1 MESEAMGHII
11 KLTGAVGELSGSVKS
26 LESTTAEGF
35 RSLNAR
41 MDKIENDGCA
51 LGKSNQQ
58 RIVSLEAKIAR
69 ISAIGLII
77 ISAVFGT
84 DKLIKWWTN
93 LPPDSVTTAATA
105 ENSRR

>member
-26 LESTTAEGF
+26 LESTTADGF

-41 MDKIENDGCA
+41 MDKIEGDGCA
-51 LGKSNQQ
+51 LGADNK
-58 RIVSLEAKIAR
+58 RRVDSLESKVAKMAG
-69 ISAIGLII
+69 IGILI

-84 DKLIKWWTN
+84 DKLVKWWAN
-93 LPPDSVTTAATA
+93 MPPDSATTATTA
-105 ENSRR
+105 ENARR